1 MIIAIC
7 SFLGIYGNLCLAIIK
22 EITKITDTNPL
33 SYPFTLFLYA
43 STLFL
48 NSFFKL
54 DILQDIIF
62 KILFFIV
69 LGLEFFILI
78 FANIKKCITKI

>member
-43 STLFL
+43 SALFL
-48 NSFFKL
+48 DSFFKL
-54 DILQDIIF
+54 EILQDIVF
-62 KILFFIV
+62 KVLFFIV
-69 LGLEFFILI
+69 LSLELLILI
-78 FANIKKCITKI
+78 FANIKKYIANN